1 LDGIAGMSKPLIPGS
16 VQRND
21 ALKALGGDFMALNE
35 ASTLDHIIQLIES
48 GTLNLPIYDAVA
60 LKMQEAVAN
69 KVDDIEAIEE
79 LIQSDQAIAA
89 EVLRAA
95 NSPFYCT
102 LSPIRTIRNAIV
114 RLGTQQMRRL
124 VILVSERAKYR
135 SRYPDLHKMLG
146 LLWQHTSMTALSAQW
161 LSKRLHLTGIE
172 EICFLGGLLHDIG
185 KLILLR
191 AIDEIRKDKTLHLD
205 LPTGSIEGLIAANH
219 CQVGYNLLK
228 AWNIPE
234 IYCQIARDHHNETFP
249 AGDLTM
255 AIVRLAN
262 EGSRLLVPGAN
273 PENKTTLA
281 EGQEAALLQVNE
293 SHLDEL
299 RIMLEEHL
307 MMVA

>member
-1 LDGIAGMSKPLIPGS
+1 MPINEGS
-16 VQRND
+16 
-21 ALKALGGDFMALNE
+21 MM
-35 ASTLDHIIQLIES
+35 DHVIHLIES
-48 GTLNLPIYDAVA
+48 GTLSLPVYDPIA
-60 LKMQEAVAN
+60 LKMQEIVAN
-69 KVDDIEAIEE
+69 KVDDIEIIEGV
-79 LIQSDQAIAA
+79 IQSDQAIAA

-135 SRYPDLHKMLG
+135 SRYPDLNKTLG
-146 LLWQHTSMTALSAQW
+146 VLWQHTSMTALSSQW

-185 KLILLR
+185 KLIILR
-191 AIDEIRKDKTLHLD
+191 AIDEIRKDKSFHLE
-205 LPTGSIEGLIAANH
+205 LSAFSIEELLTENH

-228 AWNIPE
+228 SWNIPE
-234 IYCQIARDHHNETFP
+234 IYCQIARDHHNAEFP

-262 EGSRLLVPGAN
+262 EGSRKLIPGSNPDNKLL
-273 PENKTTLA
+273 LA
-281 EGQEAALLQVNE
+281 ESPEAQLLKVRE
-293 SHLDEL
+293 SHLEDL
-299 RIMLEEHL
+299 QAMLEEHL
-307 MMVA
+307 VMAA

>member
-1 LDGIAGMSKPLIPGS
+1 MATTEVSMLDR
-16 VQRND
+16 V
-21 ALKALGGDFMALNE
+21 
-35 ASTLDHIIQLIES
+35 IQLIES
-48 GTLNLPIYDAVA
+48 GTLDLPIFDPIA
-60 LKMQEAVAN
+60 LKMQEIVAN
-69 KVDDIEAIEE
+69 KVDDIESIEE
-79 LIQSDQAIAA
+79 LIKSDQAIAA

-135 SRYPDLHKMLG
+135 SRYPDLHKMLSA
-146 LLWQHTSMTALSAQW
+146 LWQHTSMTALSSQW

-185 KLILLR
+185 KLVLLR
-191 AIDEIRKDKTLHLD
+191 AIDEIRKDKTLHLELSSD
-205 LPTGSIEGLIAANH
+205 SMEELLAANH

-234 IYCQIARDHHNETFP
+234 IYCQIARDHHNEEFP

-262 EGSRLLVPGAN
+262 EGSRQLIPGAN
-273 PENKTTLA
+273 PEIKLTLA
-281 EGQEAALLQVNE
+281 DGPEAALLKVNE
-293 SHLDEL
+293 SHLEEL
-299 RIMLEEHL
+299 QAMLEEHL
-307 MMVA
+307 VMVA

>member
-1 LDGIAGMSKPLIPGS
+1 
-16 VQRND
+16 
-21 ALKALGGDFMALNE
+21 MAPNE
-35 ASTLDHIIQLIES
+35 APMLDSVIQLIES
-48 GTLNLPIYDAVA
+48 GTLNLPIFDSIA
-60 LKMQEAVAN
+60 LKMQEVVTN
-69 KVDDIEAIEE
+69 RVDDIEAIEE
-79 LIQSDQAIAA
+79 LIQSDQAIAV

-135 SRYPDLHKMLG
+135 SHYPDIHKGLG
-146 LLWQHTSMTALSAQW
+146 ILWQHTSMTALSSQW

-191 AIDEIRKDKTLHLD
+191 AIDEIRQDKTLHIELSA
-205 LPTGSIEGLIAANH
+205 GSIGELLATNH
-219 CQVGYNLLK
+219 CRVGYNLLK
-228 AWNIPE
+228 AWNIPD
-234 IYCQIARDHHNETFP
+234 IYCQIARDHHNAEFP

-262 EGSRLLVPGAN
+262 EGSRLLIPGAN
-273 PENKTTLA
+273 PDNKTTLA
-281 EGQEAALLQVNE
+281 DSQEAALLKVNE

-299 RIMLEEHL
+299 KIMLEEHL

>member
-1 LDGIAGMSKPLIPGS
+1 MELSDRATINPRKCPTQQGIAT
-16 VQRND
+16 
-21 ALKALGGDFMALNE
+21 LGGDLMAINE
-35 ASTLDHIIQLIES
+35 ESMLDQVIQLIES
-48 GTLNLPIYDAVA
+48 GALNLPIYDPIA
-60 LKMQEAVAN
+60 LKMQEVVAN
-69 KVDDIEAIEE
+69 KVEDIEIIEE
-79 LIQSDQAIAA
+79 LIQSDQVIAT

-146 LLWQHTSMTALSAQW
+146 VLWQHTSMTALSSQW

-191 AIDEIRKDKTLHLD
+191 AIDEIRKDKAFHLE
-205 LPTGSIEGLIAANH
+205 LSAVSIEELLAVNH
-219 CQVGYNLLK
+219 CRVGYNLLK

-234 IYCQIARDHHNETFP
+234 IYCQIARDHHNEEFP

-262 EGSRLLVPGAN
+262 EGSRQLIPGAN
-273 PENKTTLA
+273 PNNKLVLA
-281 EGQEAALLQVNE
+281 DSSEAALLKVNE

-299 RIMLEEHL
+299 QTMLEEHL
-307 MMVA
+307 VMVA

>member
-1 LDGIAGMSKPLIPGS
+1 MATTEVSMLD
-16 VQRND
+16 R
-21 ALKALGGDFMALNE
+21 
-35 ASTLDHIIQLIES
+35 IIQLIES
-48 GTLNLPIYDAVA
+48 GTLDLPIFDPIA
-60 LKMQEAVAN
+60 LKMQEIVSN

-79 LIQSDQAIAA
+79 LIKSDQAIAA

-146 LLWQHTSMTALSAQW
+146 VLWQHTSMTALSSQW

-191 AIDEIRKDKTLHLD
+191 AIDEIRKDKTLNLE
-205 LPTGSIEGLIAANH
+205 LSAASIEELLDANH

-228 AWNIPE
+228 AWSIPE
-234 IYCQIARDHHNETFP
+234 IYCQIARDHHNEEFP

-262 EGSRLLVPGAN
+262 EGSRQLIPGAN
-273 PENKTTLA
+273 PEIKLTLA
-281 EGQEAALLQVNE
+281 DGPEAALLKVNE
-293 SHLDEL
+293 SHLEEL
-299 RIMLEEHL
+299 QTMLEEHL
-307 MMVA
+307 VMVA